1 MNKKERP
8 ILKNLIKEDTS
19 ELEYFQN
26 ITIRPIIKMQH
37 HLLILSLNN
46 YLRKRKISLENLS
59 EIQIIN
65 KINSIINKDISYRNI
80 CLGFII
86 GHFSSKEYLYYINH
100 SSEIHKRIIKIV
112 QKRLMYSMNEILI

>member
-8 ILKNLIKEDTS
+8 ILKNLIKEGTS

-37 HLLILSLNN
+37 DLLILSLSN
-46 YLRKRKISLENLS
+46 YLKKRKIIIEGLS
-59 EIQIIN
+59 ENQIKD
-65 KINSIINKDISYRNI
+65 KINAIINKDISYRNI

-86 GHFSSKEYLYYINH
+86 GHFSSEEYTYYINH
-100 SSEIHKRIIKIV
+100 SSEINKRIIKII
-112 QKRLMYSMNEILI
+112 QKRFLDSLNEILN

>member
-8 ILKNLIKEDTS
+8 ILKNLIKEGTS

-37 HLLILSLNN
+37 DLLILSLSN
-46 YLRKRKISLENLS
+46 YLKKRKIIIEGLS
-59 EIQIIN
+59 ENQIID
-65 KINSIINKDISYRNI
+65 KINAIINKDISYRNI

-86 GHFSSKEYLYYINH
+86 GHFSCKESIYYLNH
-100 SSEIHKRIIKIV
+100 SSEIHKRIIKLI
-112 QKRLMYSMNEILI
+112 QKRFLDSLNEVLN

>member
-46 YLRKRKISLENLS
+46 YLKKRKISLENLS
-59 EIQIIN
+59 DIQIIN

-80 CLGFII
+80 CLGFVI
-86 GHFSSKEYLYYINH
+86 GHFSSKEYMYYINH
-100 SSEIHKRIIKIV
+100 SSEIHKRIIKIIH
-112 QKRLMYSMNEILI
+112 KRFEDSLNEILI

>member
-8 ILKNLIKEDTS
+8 ILKNLIKEGTS

-37 HLLILSLNN
+37 DLLILSLSN
-46 YLRKRKISLENLS
+46 YLKKRKIIIEGLS
-59 EIQIIN
+59 ENQIKD
-65 KINSIINKDISYRNI
+65 KINAIINKDIQYRNI

-86 GHFSSKEYLYYINH
+86 GHFSSKEYTYYINH
-100 SSEIHKRIIKIV
+100 SSEINKRIIKII
-112 QKRLMYSMNEILI
+112 QKRFLDSLNEILN

>member
-8 ILKNLIKEDTS
+8 ILKNLIKEGTS
-19 ELEYFQN
+19 DLEYFQN

-46 YLRKRKISLENLS
+46 YLKKRKISLENLS
-59 EIQIIN
+59 DIQIIN

-80 CLGFII
+80 CLGFVI
-86 GHFSSKEYLYYINH
+86 GHFSSKEYMYYINH
-100 SSEIHKRIIKIV
+100 SSEIHKRIIKIIH
-112 QKRLMYSMNEILI
+112 KRFEDSLNEILI

>member
-8 ILKNLIKEDTS
+8 ILKNLIKEGTS

-37 HLLILSLNN
+37 DLLILSLSN
-46 YLRKRKISLENLS
+46 YLKKMKIIIEGLS
-59 EIQIIN
+59 ENQIKD
-65 KINSIINKDISYRNI
+65 KINAIINKDIPYRNI

-86 GHFSSKEYLYYINH
+86 GHFSSKEYTYYINH
-100 SSEIHKRIIKIV
+100 SSEINKRIIKIIR
-112 QKRLMYSMNEILI
+112 KRFLDSLNEILN

>member
-8 ILKNLIKEDTS
+8 ILKNLIKEGTS

-37 HLLILSLNN
+37 DLLILSLRT
-46 YLRKRKISLENLS
+46 YLKKRKIIIEGLS
-59 EIQIIN
+59 ENQIKD
-65 KINSIINKDISYRNI
+65 KINAIINKDISYRNI

-86 GHFSSKEYLYYINH
+86 GHFSSKEYIYYLSC
-100 SSEIHKRIIKIV
+100 SSEIHKRIIKII
-112 QKRLMYSMNEILI
+112 QKRFLDSLNEILN

>member
-80 CLGFII
+80 CLGFVI
-86 GHFSSKEYLYYINH
+86 GHFSSKEYMYYINH

-112 QKRLMYSMNEILI
+112 QKRLMDSLNEILI

>member
-8 ILKNLIKEDTS
+8 ILKNLIKEVTS

-86 GHFSSKEYLYYINH
+86 GHFSSKEYMYYINH

-112 QKRLMYSMNEILI
+112 QKRLMDSLNEILI

>member
-8 ILKNLIKEDTS
+8 ILKNLIKEGTS

-37 HLLILSLNN
+37 DLLILSLSN
-46 YLRKRKISLENLS
+46 YLKKRKIIIEGLS
-59 EIQIIN
+59 ENQIKD
-65 KINSIINKDISYRNI
+65 KINAIINKDISYRNI

-86 GHFSSKEYLYYINH
+86 GHFSSKEYIYYLSC
-100 SSEIHKRIIKIV
+100 SSKIHKRIIKII
-112 QKRLMYSMNEILI
+112 QKRFLDSLNEILN

>member
-8 ILKNLIKEDTS
+8 ILKNLIKDDTS

-86 GHFSSKEYLYYINH
+86 GHFSSKEYMYYINH

-112 QKRLMYSMNEILI
+112 QKRLMDSLNEILI

>member
-8 ILKNLIKEDTS
+8 ILKNLIKEGTS

-37 HLLILSLNN
+37 DLLILSLSN
-46 YLRKRKISLENLS
+46 YLKKRKIIIEGLS
-59 EIQIIN
+59 ENQITQ
-65 KINSIINKDISYRNI
+65 KIHAIIYKDISYRNI

-86 GHFSSKEYLYYINH
+86 GHFSSKEYIYYLSC
-100 SSEIHKRIIKIV
+100 SS
-112 QKRLMYSMNEILI
+112 

>member
-86 GHFSSKEYLYYINH
+86 GHFSSKEYMYYINH

-112 QKRLMYSMNEILI
+112 QKRLMDSLNEILI

>member
-8 ILKNLIKEDTS
+8 ILKNLIKEGTS

-37 HLLILSLNN
+37 DLLILSLSN
-46 YLRKRKISLENLS
+46 YLKKRKIIIEGLS
-59 EIQIIN
+59 ENQIKD
-65 KINSIINKDISYRNI
+65 KINAIINKDISYRNI

-86 GHFSSKEYLYYINH
+86 GHFSSKEYIYYINH
-100 SSEIHKRIIKIV
+100 SSEIHKRIIKIIH
-112 QKRLMYSMNEILI
+112 KRFFDSLNEILN

>member
-8 ILKNLIKEDTS
+8 ILKNLIKEGTS

-37 HLLILSLNN
+37 DLLILSLSN
-46 YLRKRKISLENLS
+46 YLKKRKIIIEGLS
-59 EIQIIN
+59 ENQIKD
-65 KINSIINKDISYRNI
+65 KINAIINKDISYRNI

-86 GHFSSKEYLYYINH
+86 GHFSSKEYIYYLSC
-100 SSEIHKRIIKIV
+100 SSEIHKRIIKII
-112 QKRLMYSMNEILI
+112 QKRFLDSLNEILN

>member
-8 ILKNLIKEDTS
+8 ILKNLIKEGTS

-37 HLLILSLNN
+37 DLLILSLSN
-46 YLRKRKISLENLS
+46 YLKKRKIIIEGLS
-59 EIQIIN
+59 ENQIKD
-65 KINSIINKDISYRNI
+65 KINAIINKDIPYRNI

-86 GHFSSKEYLYYINH
+86 GHFSSKEYTYYINH
-100 SSEIHKRIIKIV
+100 SSEINKRIIKII
-112 QKRLMYSMNEILI
+112 QKRFLDSLNEILN

>member
-80 CLGFII
+80 CLGFVI
-86 GHFSSKEYLYYINH
+86 GHFSSKEYMYYINH
-100 SSEIHKRIIKIV
+100 SSEIHKRIIKIIH
-112 QKRLMYSMNEILI
+112 KRFEDSLNEILI

>member
-46 YLRKRKISLENLS
+46 YLKKRKISLENLS
-59 EIQIIN
+59 DIQIIN

-80 CLGFII
+80 CLGFVI
-86 GHFSSKEYLYYINH
+86 GHFSSKEYMYYINH

-112 QKRLMYSMNEILI
+112 QKRLMDSLNEILI

>member
-46 YLRKRKISLENLS
+46 YSRKRKISLENLS

-86 GHFSSKEYLYYINH
+86 GHFSSKEYMYYINH

-112 QKRLMYSMNEILI
+112 QKRLMDSLNEILI

>member
-37 HLLILSLNN
+37 DLLILSLSN
-46 YLRKRKISLENLS
+46 YLKKREDIDSIDCNELNAGSISNL
-59 EIQIIN
+59 IN
-65 KINSIINKDISYRNI
+65 
-80 CLGFII
+80 
-86 GHFSSKEYLYYINH
+86 YIW
-100 SSEIHKRIIKIV
+100 
-112 QKRLMYSMNEILI
+112 